1 MATKEVA
8 SAEVAAAPEADT
20 DDATSD
26 APKALVAS
34 GIVKNYIMGT
44 VAAGF
49 IPVPIAD
56 VTVIT
61 GVQLKML
68 HSLANLYDVKFKNDL
83 GKSVLASLTGG
94 IASTSVGK
102 GVLLSL
108 AKGIPFVGPALAA
121 AAMPA
126 AAGAS
131 TYAVGQVFIQHFE
144 SGGTFLDFDPD
155 KVKAYFAEQVEK
167 GKLVVADL
175 RK

>member
-8 SAEVAAAPEADT
+8 ASAEVEKVEEHDSSEET
-20 DDATSD
+20 KS
-26 APKALVAS
+26 LSAS
-34 GIVKNYIMGT
+34 VIVKNYIMGS

-56 VTVIT
+56 MTVIA

-68 HSLANLYDVKFKNDL
+68 HALANLYEVKFTKNL
-83 GKSVLASLTGG
+83 GKSVVGSLTGG
-94 IASTSVGK
+94 VAAAGVGK
-102 GVLLSL
+102 GALLSL
-108 AKGIPFVGPALAA
+108 VKSFPIVGPALGAA
-121 AAMPA
+121 TMPA
-126 AAGAS
+126 VAGAS

-144 SGGTFLDFDPD
+144 SGGTFLDFDAD
-155 KVKAYFAEQVEK
+155 KVKAYFAEQFEK

>member
-1 MATKEVA
+1 MATKEVSVETEVSVEPEVVA
-8 SAEVAAAPEADT
+8 SET
-20 DDATSD
+20 
-26 APKALVAS
+26 PKSIVAS
-34 GIVKNYIMGT
+34 GVVKNYILGT

-49 IPVPIAD
+49 IPVPLAD
-56 VTVIT
+56 ITVIA

-68 HSLANLYDVKFKNDL
+68 HSLANVYEVKFTQDL

-94 IASTSVGK
+94 VAASSVGK
-102 GVLLSL
+102 GLLVSL
-108 AKGIPFVGPALAA
+108 AKSIPIIGSALGAA
-121 AAMPA
+121 TMPA
-126 AAGAS
+126 VAGAS

-155 KVKAYFAEQVEK
+155 KVKAYFGEQFEK